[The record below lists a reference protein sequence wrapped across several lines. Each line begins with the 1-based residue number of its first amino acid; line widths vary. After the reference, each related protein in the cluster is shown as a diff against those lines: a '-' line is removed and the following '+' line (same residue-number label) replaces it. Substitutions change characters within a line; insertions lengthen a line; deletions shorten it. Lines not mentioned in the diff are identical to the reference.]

1 MEKFSTNRSHHTHLD
16 LVKEKRKLRSTQRM
30 EKAID
35 RKHLYQ
41 QIMENPSTDLFYRL
55 INRNRKKTKCNNC
68 LYEN

>member
-1 MEKFSTNRSHHTHLD
+1 
-16 LVKEKRKLRSTQRM
+16 M